1 MPIRSMTGF
10 AQIKGQQG
18 KTAYTFT
25 AKSVNHRFLDLHLRL
40 PGRSELFEQQLRKL
54 CKEKIHRGHI
64 EITLTLEYAG
74 ASGIS
79 VNQELVHGY
88 VNAFRELSRELD
100 LRGEAD
106 LNAVFRL
113 NGVLSASSEMP
124 EEAELQSA
132 LTAAA
137 GELLDQLNANRR
149 MEGDHMRTELE
160 SRMEQ
165 LERNT
170 AQVETLRGAVLQA
183 HLERIRTRMTELLE
197 GKADADRI
205 LQEAAMLAERSD
217 VQEEIVRLLTHVKH
231 FRGLLEEGDDVGKK
245 LDFLLQEMNR
255 EANTMLSKSTG
266 LAGDAMNIT
275 ELGLA
280 LKSDIEKS
288 REQVQNVE

>member
-1 MPIRSMTGF
+1 MSIRSMTGF

-18 KTAYTFT
+18 KTAYTYS

-40 PGRSELFEQQLRKL
+40 PGKSDLFEQQLRKL
-54 CKEKIHRGHI
+54 FKEKLHRGHI
-64 EITLTLEYAG
+64 ELTLTLEYAG

-79 VNQELVHGY
+79 INRELVSGY
-88 VNAFRELSRELD
+88 VKAFRELSDELNLHGELD
-100 LRGEAD
+100 L
-106 LNAVFRL
+106 NAIFRL

-124 EEAELQSA
+124 EGPDLQATLLAAAAELIA
-132 LTAAA
+132 M
-137 GELLDQLNANRR
+137 LNANRQL
-149 MEGDHMRTELE
+149 EGDHTRTELE
-160 SRMEQ
+160 SRMDQ

-170 AQVETLRGAVLQA
+170 AEVETLRGTVLQA
-183 HLERIRTRMTELLE
+183 HLERIRLRMAELLE
-197 GKADADRI
+197 GKADPDRI

-217 VQEEIVRLLTHVKH
+217 IQEEIVRLMTHIKH
-231 FRGLLEEGDDVGKK
+231 FRGLLEEGEDVGKK

-255 EANTMLSKSTG
+255 EANTMLSKTTG
-266 LAGDAMNIT
+266 LAGDAMRIT